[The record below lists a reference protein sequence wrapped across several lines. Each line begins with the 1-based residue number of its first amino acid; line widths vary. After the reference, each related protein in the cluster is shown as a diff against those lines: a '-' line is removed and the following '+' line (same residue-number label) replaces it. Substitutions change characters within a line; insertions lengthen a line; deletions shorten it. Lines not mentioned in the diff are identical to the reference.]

1 MYMKQLRYYLALALV
16 VGGLSVAQAEANPYS
31 VVRPS
36 DWEYKALMTL
46 VKHGAVTDTKGIEL
60 GSRSFTKQELIPL
73 IADVVDTREVM
84 NESDKMLV
92 LRLYSENRRL
102 IMNYDIE
109 KEAEKE
115 AAKEAAKRGH
125 QKEEGKE
132 IGTPIVLRPALSKQ
146 EIQKKMDAFTIDTS
160 GLRQQESVQ
169 IHTPQKRKRKRSQLH
184 MVIPS
189 VVASDVNA
197 LQPMDT
203 AVQEAMASTNG
214 EPSKKEEIPTT

>member
-1 MYMKQLRYYLALALV
+1 MKQLRYYLALALM
-16 VGGLSVAQAEANPYS
+16 VGGLSVTQAAANPYG
-31 VVRPS
+31 VVSPS

-46 VKHGAVTDTKGIEL
+46 VKHGAVTDTKGIDL

-73 IADVVDTREVM
+73 IYEVVSTREVM
-84 NESDKMLV
+84 NESDKMLA

-102 IMNYDIE
+102 IMNYDI
-109 KEAEKE
+109 EKE

-160 GLRQQESVQ
+160 GLRQQGSVQ

-197 LQPMDT
+197 LQPMDA
-203 AVQEAMASTNG
+203 AVQEAMASTKG
-214 EPSKKEEIPTT
+214 EPSNKEETTNP

>member
-1 MYMKQLRYYLALALV
+1 MKQLRYYLALALV
-16 VGGLSVAQAEANPYS
+16 VGGLSVAQAEANPYG

-73 IADVVDTREVM
+73 IVDVVATREVM
-84 NESDKMLV
+84 NESDKMLA

-102 IMNYDIE
+102 IMNYTIE
-109 KEAEKE
+109 KDAEKE
-115 AAKEAAKRGH
+115 AAKRGNH
-125 QKEEGKE
+125 KEDSKE

-160 GLRQQESVQ
+160 GLRQQGSVQ
-169 IHTPQKRKRKRSQLH
+169 IHTSQKRKRSRSQLH

-203 AVQEAMASTNG
+203 AVQEAMASTK
-214 EPSKKEEIPTT
+214 EESSKKEEIPTT

>member
-1 MYMKQLRYYLALALV
+1 MKQLRYYLALALV

-84 NESDKMLV
+84 NESDKMLA
-92 LRLYSENRRL
+92 LRLYSENWRL
-102 IMNYDIE
+102 IMNYTIE
-109 KEAEKE
+109 KDAEKE
-115 AAKEAAKRGH
+115 AAKAAKRGNH
-125 QKEEGKE
+125 KEDSKE

-146 EIQKKMDAFTIDTS
+146 EIQKKMDAFTIDMS
-160 GLRQQESVQ
+160 GLRQQGFVQ
-169 IHTPQKRKRKRSQLH
+169 IHTSQKRKRKSSQLH

-203 AVQEAMASTNG
+203 AVQEAMASTK
-214 EPSKKEEIPTT
+214 EESSKKEEIPTT

>member
-1 MYMKQLRYYLALALV
+1 MKQLRYYLALALV
-16 VGGLSVAQAEANPYS
+16 VGGLSVAQAEANPYG

-73 IADVVDTREVM
+73 IVDVVATREVM
-84 NESDKMLV
+84 NESDKMLA

-102 IMNYDIE
+102 IMNYTIE
-109 KEAEKE
+109 KDAEKE
-115 AAKEAAKRGH
+115 AAKAAKRGNH
-125 QKEEGKE
+125 KEDSKE

-146 EIQKKMDAFTIDTS
+146 EIQKKMDAFTIDTR
-160 GLRQQESVQ
+160 GLRQQGSVQ
-169 IHTPQKRKRKRSQLH
+169 IHTSQKRKRKRSQLH

-203 AVQEAMASTNG
+203 AVQEAMASTKE
-214 EPSKKEEIPTT
+214 EPSKKEKIPTT

>member
-1 MYMKQLRYYLALALV
+1 MKQLRYYLALALV
-16 VGGLSVAQAEANPYS
+16 VGGLSVAQSEANPYG

-73 IADVVDTREVM
+73 IVDVVATREVM
-84 NESDKMLV
+84 NESDKMLA

-102 IMNYDIE
+102 IMNYVIE
-109 KEAEKE
+109 KDAEKE
-115 AAKEAAKRGH
+115 AAKRGNH
-125 QKEEGKE
+125 KEDGKE
-132 IGTPIVLRPALSKQ
+132 IGTPIMLRPALSKQ

-160 GLRQQESVQ
+160 GLRQQGSVQ
-169 IHTPQKRKRKRSQLH
+169 IHTSQKRKQKSSQLH

-203 AVQEAMASTNG
+203 AVQEAMASTKE

>member
-1 MYMKQLRYYLALALV
+1 MSMKQLRYYLALALV

-36 DWEYKALMTL
+36 DWEYKALITL

-160 GLRQQESVQ
+160 GLRQQGLVQ
-169 IHTPQKRKRKRSQLH
+169 IHTSQKRKQKSSQLH

-203 AVQEAMASTNG
+203 AVQEAMASTKE

>member
-16 VGGLSVAQAEANPYS
+16 VGGLSVAQAEANPYG

-73 IADVVDTREVM
+73 IVDVVATREVM
-84 NESDKMLV
+84 NESDKMLA

-115 AAKEAAKRGH
+115 AAKRGNH
-125 QKEEGKE
+125 KEDSKE
-132 IGTPIVLRPALSKQ
+132 IGTPIVLRLALSKQ

-160 GLRQQESVQ
+160 GLRQQGSVQ
-169 IHTPQKRKRKRSQLH
+169 IHTSQKRKRKSSQLH

-197 LQPMDT
+197 LQPMDA
-203 AVQEAMASTNG
+203 AVQEAMASTKE
-214 EPSKKEEIPTT
+214 EPSKKEKIPTT

>member
-1 MYMKQLRYYLALALV
+1 MKQLRYYLALALM
-16 VGGLSVAQAEANPYS
+16 VGGLSVAQAEANPYG

-60 GSRSFTKQELIPL
+60 GSRSFTKQELVPL
-73 IADVVDTREVM
+73 IVDVVATREVM
-84 NESDKMLV
+84 NESDKMLA

-102 IMNYDIE
+102 IMNYVIE
-109 KEAEKE
+109 KDAEKE
-115 AAKEAAKRGH
+115 AAKRGNH
-125 QKEEGKE
+125 KEDGKE

-160 GLRQQESVQ
+160 GLRQQGSVQ
-169 IHTPQKRKRKRSQLH
+169 IHTSQKRKRKRSQLH

-203 AVQEAMASTNG
+203 AVQEAMASTKE

>member
-1 MYMKQLRYYLALALV
+1 MKQLRYYLALVLV
-16 VGGLSVAQAEANPYS
+16 VGGLSVAQAEANPYG

-36 DWEYKALMTL
+36 DWEYQALMTL

-160 GLRQQESVQ
+160 GLRQQGSVQ
-169 IHTPQKRKRKRSQLH
+169 IHTSQKRKRNRSQLDV
-184 MVIPS
+184 VIPS
-189 VVASDVNA
+189 VVGYDVNA
-197 LQPMDT
+197 LQPMDA
-203 AVQEAMASTNG
+203 AVQEAMASTKE

>member
-1 MYMKQLRYYLALALV
+1 MSMKQLRYYLALALV
-16 VGGLSVAQAEANPYS
+16 VGGLSVAQAEANPYG

-73 IADVVDTREVM
+73 IVDVVATREVM
-84 NESDKMLV
+84 NESDKMLA

-102 IMNYDIE
+102 IMNYTIE
-109 KEAEKE
+109 KDAEKE
-115 AAKEAAKRGH
+115 AAKRGNH
-125 QKEEGKE
+125 KEDSKE

-160 GLRQQESVQ
+160 GLRQQGSVQ
-169 IHTPQKRKRKRSQLH
+169 IHTSQKRKRKSSQLH

-189 VVASDVNA
+189 AVASDVNA

-203 AVQEAMASTNG
+203 AVQEAMASTK
-214 EPSKKEEIPTT
+214 EDPSTKEEIPTT

>member
-1 MYMKQLRYYLALALV
+1 MKQLRYYLALALV
-16 VGGLSVAQAEANPYS
+16 VGGLSVAQAEANPYG

-73 IADVVDTREVM
+73 IVDVVATREVM
-84 NESDKMLV
+84 NESDKMLA

-102 IMNYDIE
+102 IMNYTIE
-109 KEAEKE
+109 KDAEKE
-115 AAKEAAKRGH
+115 AAKRGNH
-125 QKEEGKE
+125 KEDSKE

-160 GLRQQESVQ
+160 GLRQQGSVQ
-169 IHTPQKRKRKRSQLH
+169 IHTSQKRKRKSSQLH

-189 VVASDVNA
+189 AVASDVNA

-203 AVQEAMASTNG
+203 AVQEAMASTK
-214 EPSKKEEIPTT
+214 EDPSTKEEIPTT

>member
-1 MYMKQLRYYLALALV
+1 MKQLRYYLALALM
-16 VGGLSVAQAEANPYS
+16 VGGLSVAQAAANPYG

-60 GSRSFTKQELIPL
+60 GLRSFTKQELIPL
-73 IADVVDTREVM
+73 IVDVVATREVM
-84 NESDKMLV
+84 NESDKMLA

-102 IMNYDIE
+102 IMNYTIE
-109 KEAEKE
+109 KDAEKE
-115 AAKEAAKRGH
+115 AAKAAKRGNH
-125 QKEEGKE
+125 KEDSKE

-160 GLRQQESVQ
+160 GLRQQGAVQ
-169 IHTPQKRKRKRSQLH
+169 IHTSQKRKRKRSQLH

-189 VVASDVNA
+189 VVASDANA

-203 AVQEAMASTNG
+203 AVQEAMASTK
-214 EPSKKEEIPTT
+214 EDPSTKEEIPTT

>member
-1 MYMKQLRYYLALALV
+1 MKQLRYYLALALV
-16 VGGLSVAQAEANPYS
+16 VGGLSVAQAEANPYG

-73 IADVVDTREVM
+73 IVDVVATREVM
-84 NESDKMLV
+84 NESDKMLA

-102 IMNYDIE
+102 IMNYVIE
-109 KEAEKE
+109 KDAEKE
-115 AAKEAAKRGH
+115 AAKRGNH
-125 QKEEGKE
+125 KEDGKE
-132 IGTPIVLRPALSKQ
+132 IGTPIMLRPALSKQ

-160 GLRQQESVQ
+160 GLRQQGSVQ
-169 IHTPQKRKRKRSQLH
+169 IHTSQKRKQKSSQLH

-203 AVQEAMASTNG
+203 AVQEAMASTKE

>member
-16 VGGLSVAQAEANPYS
+16 VGGLSVAQAEANPYG

-73 IADVVDTREVM
+73 IVDVVATREVM
-84 NESDKMLV
+84 NESDKMLA

-102 IMNYDIE
+102 IMNYTIE
-109 KEAEKE
+109 KDAEKE
-115 AAKEAAKRGH
+115 AAKRGNH
-125 QKEEGKE
+125 KEDSKE

-160 GLRQQESVQ
+160 GLRQQGSVQ
-169 IHTPQKRKRKRSQLH
+169 IHTSQKRKRKSSQLH

-189 VVASDVNA
+189 AVASDVNA

-203 AVQEAMASTNG
+203 AVQEAMASTK
-214 EPSKKEEIPTT
+214 EDPSTKEEIPTT

>member
-1 MYMKQLRYYLALALV
+1 MSMKQLRYYLALALV

-36 DWEYKALMTL
+36 DWEYKALITL

-160 GLRQQESVQ
+160 GLRQQGLVQ
-169 IHTPQKRKRKRSQLH
+169 IHTSQKRKQKSSQLH

-203 AVQEAMASTNG
+203 AVQEAIASTKE

>member
-1 MYMKQLRYYLALALV
+1 MKQLRYYLALAFV
-16 VGGLSVAQAEANPYS
+16 VGGLSVAQAEANPYG

-73 IADVVDTREVM
+73 IVDVVATREVM
-84 NESDKMLV
+84 NESDKMLA

-102 IMNYDIE
+102 IMNYTIE
-109 KEAEKE
+109 KDAEKE
-115 AAKEAAKRGH
+115 AAKRGNH
-125 QKEEGKE
+125 KEDSKE

-160 GLRQQESVQ
+160 GLRQQGSVQ
-169 IHTPQKRKRKRSQLH
+169 IHTSQKRKRKSSQLH

-189 VVASDVNA
+189 AVASDVNA

-203 AVQEAMASTNG
+203 AVQEAMASTK
-214 EPSKKEEIPTT
+214 EDPSTKEEIPTT

>member
-1 MYMKQLRYYLALALV
+1 MKQLRYYLALALV

-46 VKHGAVTDTKGIEL
+46 VKHGAVTDTKGIDL

-73 IADVVDTREVM
+73 IYEVVSTREVM
-84 NESDKMLV
+84 NESDKMLT

-109 KEAEKE
+109 KD
-115 AAKEAAKRGH
+115 AAKEAAKGGH

-146 EIQKKMDAFTIDTS
+146 EIQKKMDAFTIDMR
-160 GLRQQESVQ
+160 GLRQQGAVQ
-169 IHTPQKRKRKRSQLH
+169 IHTSQKRKRNRSQLDI
-184 MVIPS
+184 VIPN

-197 LQPMDT
+197 LQPIDA
-203 AVQEAMASTNG
+203 AVQEVMATATG
-214 EPSKKEEIPTT
+214 ESSKKEEIPTT

>member
-1 MYMKQLRYYLALALV
+1 MKQLRYYLALALI
-16 VGGLSVAQAEANPYS
+16 VGGLSVAQAEANPYG

-73 IADVVDTREVM
+73 IVDVVATREVM
-84 NESDKMLV
+84 NESDKMLA

-102 IMNYDIE
+102 IMNYTIE
-109 KEAEKE
+109 KDAEKE
-115 AAKEAAKRGH
+115 AAKAAKRGNH
-125 QKEEGKE
+125 KEDSKE

-146 EIQKKMDAFTIDTS
+146 EIQKKMDTFTIDTR
-160 GLRQQESVQ
+160 GLRQQGSVQ
-169 IHTPQKRKRKRSQLH
+169 IHTPQKRKRSRSQLH

-203 AVQEAMASTNG
+203 AVQEAMASTKG
-214 EPSKKEEIPTT
+214 ESSKKEEIPTT

>member
-1 MYMKQLRYYLALALV
+1 MKQLRYYLALALV

-73 IADVVDTREVM
+73 IVDVVTTREVM
-84 NESDKMLV
+84 NESDKMLT

-109 KEAEKE
+109 KKAEKE
-115 AAKEAAKRGH
+115 AAKEAARRGH

-160 GLRQQESVQ
+160 GLRPQGTVQ
-169 IHTPQKRKRKRSQLH
+169 IYTPQKRKRKSSQLH

-189 VVASDVNA
+189 VVASDMNA

-203 AVQEAMASTNG
+203 AVQEAMASTKE

>member
-1 MYMKQLRYYLALALV
+1 MKQLRYYLALALV

-36 DWEYKALMTL
+36 DWEYKALITL

-60 GSRSFTKQELIPL
+60 GSRLFTKQELIPL

-160 GLRQQESVQ
+160 GLRQQGLVQ
-169 IHTPQKRKRKRSQLH
+169 IHTSQKRKQKSSQLH

-203 AVQEAMASTNG
+203 AVQEAMASTKE

>member
-1 MYMKQLRYYLALALV
+1 MKQLRYYLALALV
-16 VGGLSVAQAEANPYS
+16 VGGLSVAQAEANPYG

-46 VKHGAVTDTKGIEL
+46 VKHGAVTDMKGIEL

-73 IADVVDTREVM
+73 IVDVVTTREVM
-84 NESDKMLV
+84 NESDKMLA

-102 IMNYDIE
+102 IMNYTIE
-109 KEAEKE
+109 KDAEKE
-115 AAKEAAKRGH
+115 AAKAAKRGNH
-125 QKEEGKE
+125 KEDSKE
-132 IGTPIVLRPALSKQ
+132 IGTPIVLRPALSKE
-146 EIQKKMDAFTIDTS
+146 EIQKKMDAFRIDTS
-160 GLRQQESVQ
+160 ALRQQGSVQ
-169 IHTPQKRKRKRSQLH
+169 IHTSQKRKRKRSQLH

>member
-1 MYMKQLRYYLALALV
+1 MKQLRYYLALALV
-16 VGGLSVAQAEANPYS
+16 VGGLSVAQAEANPYG

-73 IADVVDTREVM
+73 IVDVVATREVM
-84 NESDKMLV
+84 NESDKMLA

-102 IMNYDIE
+102 IMNYTIE
-109 KEAEKE
+109 KDAEKE
-115 AAKEAAKRGH
+115 AAKATKRGNH
-125 QKEEGKE
+125 KEDSKE
-132 IGTPIVLRPALSKQ
+132 IGTPIVLRPALSKE

-169 IHTPQKRKRKRSQLH
+169 IHTSQKRKRKRSQLH

-203 AVQEAMASTNG
+203 AVQEAMVSTKE

>member
-1 MYMKQLRYYLALALV
+1 MKQLRYYLALALV

-115 AAKEAAKRGH
+115 AAKEAVKRGR

-160 GLRQQESVQ
+160 GLRQQGAVQ

-203 AVQEAMASTNG
+203 AVQEAMASTKE

>member
-1 MYMKQLRYYLALALV
+1 MKQLRYYLALALV
-16 VGGLSVAQAEANPYS
+16 VGGLSVAQAEANPYG

-36 DWEYKALMTL
+36 DWEYQALMTL

-115 AAKEAAKRGH
+115 AAKRGNH
-125 QKEEGKE
+125 KEDSKE

-160 GLRQQESVQ
+160 GLRQQGSVQ
-169 IHTPQKRKRKRSQLH
+169 IHTSQKRKRKSSQLH

-189 VVASDVNA
+189 AVASDVNA

-203 AVQEAMASTNG
+203 AVQEAMASTK
-214 EPSKKEEIPTT
+214 EDPSTKEEIPTT

>member
-1 MYMKQLRYYLALALV
+1 MKQLRYYLALALV
-16 VGGLSVAQAEANPYS
+16 VGGLSVAQAEANPYG

-73 IADVVDTREVM
+73 IVDVVTTREVM
-84 NESDKMLV
+84 NESDKMLA

-109 KEAEKE
+109 KD
-115 AAKEAAKRGH
+115 AAKEAAKRGY

-146 EIQKKMDAFTIDTS
+146 EIQKKMDTFTIDTS
-160 GLRQQESVQ
+160 GLRQQGSVQ
-169 IHTPQKRKRKRSQLH
+169 IHTSQKRKRKSSQLH

-197 LQPMDT
+197 LQPMDA
-203 AVQEAMASTNG
+203 AVQEAMASTKE
-214 EPSKKEEIPTT
+214 EPSKKEKIPTT

>member
-1 MYMKQLRYYLALALV
+1 MKQLRYYLALALM

-73 IADVVDTREVM
+73 IVDVVTTREVM
-84 NESDKMLV
+84 NESDKMLT

-109 KEAEKE
+109 KKAEKE
-115 AAKEAAKRGH
+115 AAKRGNH
-125 QKEEGKE
+125 KEDSKE

-146 EIQKKMDAFTIDTS
+146 EIQKKILT
-160 GLRQQESVQ
+160 
-169 IHTPQKRKRKRSQLH
+169 
-184 MVIPS
+184 
-189 VVASDVNA
+189 
-197 LQPMDT
+197 
-203 AVQEAMASTNG
+203 
-214 EPSKKEEIPTT
+214 

>member
-1 MYMKQLRYYLALALV
+1 MKQLRYYLALALM
-16 VGGLSVAQAEANPYS
+16 VGGLSVVQAEANPYG

-36 DWEYKALMTL
+36 DWEYQALMTL

-109 KEAEKE
+109 QEAKKE
-115 AAKEAAKRGH
+115 AAKAAKRGNH
-125 QKEEGKE
+125 KEDSKE
-132 IGTPIVLRPALSKQ
+132 IGTPIVLRPALSKE

-160 GLRQQESVQ
+160 GLRQQGSVQ
-169 IHTPQKRKRKRSQLH
+169 IHTPQKRKRSRSQLH

-203 AVQEAMASTNG
+203 AVQEAMASTK
-214 EPSKKEEIPTT
+214 EDSSKKEEIPTT

>member
-1 MYMKQLRYYLALALV
+1 MKQLRYYLALALV
-16 VGGLSVAQAEANPYS
+16 VGGLSVAQAEANPYG

-36 DWEYKALMTL
+36 DWEYKALVTL

-73 IADVVDTREVM
+73 IVEVVSTREVM
-84 NESDKMLV
+84 NESDKMLA

-102 IMNYDIE
+102 IMNYTIE
-109 KEAEKE
+109 KDAEKE
-115 AAKEAAKRGH
+115 AAKAAKRRNH
-125 QKEEGKE
+125 KEDSKE
-132 IGTPIVLRPALSKQ
+132 IGTPIVLRPALSKE
-146 EIQKKMDAFTIDTS
+146 EIQKKMDAFTIDTR
-160 GLRQQESVQ
+160 GLRQQGSVQ
-169 IHTPQKRKRKRSQLH
+169 IHTPQKRKRSRSQLH

-197 LQPMDT
+197 LQPMDV
-203 AVQEAMASTNG
+203 AVQEAMASTKE

>member
-1 MYMKQLRYYLALALV
+1 MKQLRYYLALALV
-16 VGGLSVAQAEANPYS
+16 VGGLSVAQAEANPYG

-73 IADVVDTREVM
+73 IVDVVATREVM
-84 NESDKMLV
+84 NESDKMLA

-102 IMNYDIE
+102 IMNYVIE
-109 KEAEKE
+109 KDAEKE

-160 GLRQQESVQ
+160 GLRQQGSVQ
-169 IHTPQKRKRKRSQLH
+169 IHTSQKRKRKSSQLH

-189 VVASDVNA
+189 AVASDVNA

-203 AVQEAMASTNG
+203 AVQEAMASTK
-214 EPSKKEEIPTT
+214 EDPSTKEEIPTT

>member
-1 MYMKQLRYYLALALV
+1 MKQLRYYLALALV
-16 VGGLSVAQAEANPYS
+16 VGGLSVAQAEANPYG

-73 IADVVDTREVM
+73 IVDVVGTREVM
-84 NESDKMLV
+84 NESDKMLA

-102 IMNYDIE
+102 IMNYTIE
-109 KEAEKE
+109 KDAEKE
-115 AAKEAAKRGH
+115 AAKAAKLGNH
-125 QKEEGKE
+125 KEDSKE

-160 GLRQQESVQ
+160 GLRQQGSVQ
-169 IHTPQKRKRKRSQLH
+169 IHTSQKRKRKSSQLH

-203 AVQEAMASTNG
+203 AVQEAMVSTKE

>member
-1 MYMKQLRYYLALALV
+1 MKQLRYYLALALV
-16 VGGLSVAQAEANPYS
+16 VGGLSVAQAEANPYG

-73 IADVVDTREVM
+73 IVDVVATREVM
-84 NESDKMLV
+84 NESDKMLA

-115 AAKEAAKRGH
+115 AAKRGNH
-125 QKEEGKE
+125 KEDSKE
-132 IGTPIVLRPALSKQ
+132 IGTPIVLRLALSKQ

-160 GLRQQESVQ
+160 GLRQQGSVQ
-169 IHTPQKRKRKRSQLH
+169 IHTSQKRKRKSSQLH

-197 LQPMDT
+197 LQPMDA
-203 AVQEAMASTNG
+203 AVQEAMASTKE
-214 EPSKKEEIPTT
+214 EPSKKEKIPTT

>member
-1 MYMKQLRYYLALALV
+1 MKQLRYYLALALV

-115 AAKEAAKRGH
+115 AAKAAKRGNH
-125 QKEEGKE
+125 KEDSKE

>member
-1 MYMKQLRYYLALALV
+1 MKQLRYYLALALM

-73 IADVVDTREVM
+73 IVDVVTTREVM
-84 NESDKMLV
+84 NESDKMLT

-109 KEAEKE
+109 KKAEKE
-115 AAKEAAKRGH
+115 AAKRGNH
-125 QKEEGKE
+125 KEDSKE

-160 GLRQQESVQ
+160 GLRQQGAVQ
-169 IHTPQKRKRKRSQLH
+169 IHTPQKRKRSRSQLH

-189 VVASDVNA
+189 AVASDVNA

-203 AVQEAMASTNG
+203 AVQEAMTSTK
-214 EPSKKEEIPTT
+214 EDPSKKEEIPTT

>member
-1 MYMKQLRYYLALALV
+1 MKQLRYYLALALV

-36 DWEYKALMTL
+36 DWEYKALITL

-160 GLRQQESVQ
+160 GLRQQGLVQ
-169 IHTPQKRKRKRSQLH
+169 IHTSQKRKQKSSQLH

-203 AVQEAMASTNG
+203 AVQEAMASTKE

>member
-84 NESDKMLV
+84 NESDKMLA
-92 LRLYSENRRL
+92 LRLYSENWRL
-102 IMNYDIE
+102 IMNYTIE
-109 KEAEKE
+109 KDAEKE
-115 AAKEAAKRGH
+115 AAKAAKRGNH
-125 QKEEGKE
+125 KEDSKE

-146 EIQKKMDAFTIDTS
+146 EIQKKMDAFTIDMS
-160 GLRQQESVQ
+160 GLRQQGFVQ
-169 IHTPQKRKRKRSQLH
+169 IHTSQKRKRKSSQLH

-203 AVQEAMASTNG
+203 AVQEAMASTK
-214 EPSKKEEIPTT
+214 EESSKKEEIPTT

>member
-1 MYMKQLRYYLALALV
+1 MKQLRYYLALALV
-16 VGGLSVAQAEANPYS
+16 VGGLSVAQAEANPYG

-73 IADVVDTREVM
+73 IVDVVATREVM
-84 NESDKMLV
+84 NESDKMLA

-102 IMNYDIE
+102 IMNYTIE
-109 KEAEKE
+109 KDAEKE
-115 AAKEAAKRGH
+115 AAKAAKRGNH
-125 QKEEGKE
+125 KEDSKE

-146 EIQKKMDAFTIDTS
+146 EIQKKMDTFTIDTR
-160 GLRQQESVQ
+160 GLRQQGAVQ
-169 IHTPQKRKRKRSQLH
+169 IHTPQKRKRSRSQLH

-203 AVQEAMASTNG
+203 AVQEAMASTKG
-214 EPSKKEEIPTT
+214 ESSKKEEIPTT